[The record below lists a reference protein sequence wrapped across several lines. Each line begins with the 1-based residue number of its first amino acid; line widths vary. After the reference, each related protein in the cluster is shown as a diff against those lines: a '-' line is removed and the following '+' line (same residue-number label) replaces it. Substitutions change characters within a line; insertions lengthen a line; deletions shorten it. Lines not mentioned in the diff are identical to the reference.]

1 MGEGGPCA
9 VVCAGLHVA
18 YDLDGD
24 AVYCELSEVGAYAVC
39 LAVGDGVGGVGL

>member
-18 YDLDGD
+18 YDLDLD
-24 AVYCELSEVGAYAVC
+24 AVYGELPEVGAYAVC
-39 LAVGDGVGGVGL
+39 LAVGDVGF

>member
-1 MGEGGPCA
+1 MGEGCPCA

-24 AVYCELSEVGAYAVC
+24 VVYCELSEVGAYAVC
-39 LAVGDGVGGVGL
+39 LAVCDGAGDVGL